1 MVSILISP
9 SIYLDEPW
17 RSEIP
22 ANREVYL
29 PEVPYGDAVE
39 RYLNYEFRYRLH
51 EQIALLWCF
60 KHEWGLKIP
69 ELRKKLYKKFESRGL
84 FLQQILR
91 LCIQVH
97 TYYASGYRNAAHWFA
112 EILADFDQ
120 DKCKEIFTEVARD
133 RGNKK
138 ADTSQLRDN
147 LEGLKCGENPY
158 IERDMP
164 HFILLIDLAIRHG
177 HKDSQQQIKSIADT
191 WKAFIKA
198 YSAYITFRNKSSD
211 VGDFFISREGK
222 LCLQQGQGQS
232 IKPFLEQVAT
242 LLKAHKKNILSETFA
257 PYDFYDLLH
266 KLGFLEIHV

>member
-1 MVSILISP
+1 MISILISP

-22 ANREVYL
+22 ANRDVYL
-29 PEVPYGDAVE
+29 PEVPFGDVIE
-39 RYLNYEFRYRLH
+39 RYLNYERYRLH
-51 EQIALLWCF
+51 EQTALLWCF

-69 ELRKKLYKKFESRGL
+69 ELRQKLYKKFESRGL

-97 TYYASGYRNAAHWFA
+97 TYYFSGYRNAAHWFA

-120 DKCKEIFTEVARD
+120 DKCKEIFSEVAQD

-138 ADTSQLRDN
+138 ADTSQLRKN
-147 LEGLKCGENPY
+147 LESLKCGENPY
-158 IERDMP
+158 INRETP
-164 HFILLIDLAIRHG
+164 HFLLLINLAILHG

-198 YSAYITFRNKSSD
+198 SSAYITFRNKSSD

-232 IKPFLEQVAT
+232 IKPFLEEVAT
-242 LLKAHKKNILSETFA
+242 LLKTHKKNILSETFT

-266 KLGFLEIHV
+266 KLGFL